1 MNNILLTKKFFNYL
15 KDESLTDQDF
25 LEHFVIPHLGLNNEI
40 LNEQPEELSRFFGA
54 GLQLKIWQYP
64 NQFAPY
70 LLCLSENYKKIKS
83 YMEIGCRHGGTFI
96 LHCEYLSSLG
106 SALDRAVAID
116 IVDIQGSL
124 IDYCATENNYEFIKM
139 DSSSEDFIKYIDG
152 KFFDLIFI
160 DGDHS
165 YEGVKKDAENTR
177 EISNI
182 QVFHDIVNTA
192 CPGVVSY
199 WEEIKETHKKIYDFY
214 EFKDQYES
222 VGGSF
227 LGIGVAVR
235 KKWLE

>member
-1 MNNILLTKKFFNYL
+1 
-15 KDESLTDQDF
+15 
-25 LEHFVIPHLGLNNEI
+25 
-40 LNEQPEELSRFFGA
+40 
-54 GLQLKIWQYP
+54 
-64 NQFAPY
+64 
-70 LLCLSENYKKIKS
+70 
-83 YMEIGCRHGGTFI
+83 MEIGCRHGGTFI

-139 DSSSEDFIKYIDG
+139 DSSSDDFIKYIDG

-182 QVFHDIVNTA
+182 QVFHDIVNSA

-214 EFKDQYES
+214 EFKEQYES